1 MRPRRALLYMPGDSQ
16 RKIEKALSLNV
27 DSVCMDL
34 EDGVAAGQKEAAR
47 GTVRQALARLDFG
60 RSERLVRINSVG
72 SGLEAADLAETI
84 TGRPDGIVLPK
95 VENAAAIE
103 WLDQRITETELAQ
116 GWTAGEMGI
125 IAIVE
130 TARGIINLGEI
141 CSASPRLQA
150 LIFGAEDL
158 AADIGATRTRE
169 GEEVFYA
176 RSALVT
182 WAAAYGLQA
191 IDMVYVD
198 YQDLEGLIQEAR
210 RGAELGYSGK
220 QAIHPNQIGPIQAAF
235 TPSPAAIAYAQRI
248 AQAAA
253 ENEAAGLGAFA
264 VDGKMVDA
272 PVIRAAQG
280 VLAKARAAGLAPDN

>member
-1 MRPRRALLYMPGDSQ
+1 MPGDSR
-16 RKIEKALSLNV
+16 RKIEKAVTLNA

-34 EDGVAAGQKEAAR
+34 EDGVAAGQKAAAR
-47 GTVRQALARLDFG
+47 VVVRQALTTLDFG

-95 VENAAAIE
+95 VDGAQAVA
-103 WLDQRITETELAQ
+103 WLDQQISAAEQSQ
-116 GWTAGEMGI
+116 GWPAGEI
-125 IAIVE
+125 AIVAIVE

-141 CSASPRLQA
+141 CASSPRLQA

-158 AADIGATRTRE
+158 AADVGATRTRD
-169 GEEVFYA
+169 GAEVFFA

-182 WAAAYGLQA
+182 WTAAYGLQA

-198 YQDLEGLIQEAR
+198 YQDLDGLAREAL
-210 RGAELGYSGK
+210 RGAELGYAGK
-220 QAIHPNQIGPIQAAF
+220 QAIHPRQIEPIHSAF
-235 TPSPAAIAYAQRI
+235 TPSREAIERARQI
-248 AQAAA
+248 VSAAA
-253 ENEAAGLGAFA
+253 VNEAAGLGAFV

-272 PVIRAAQG
+272 PVIRAAKA
-280 VLAKARAAGLAPDN
+280 VLAKARAAGLDV